1 MQLGYALVG
10 CVVGVVVGLTSTG
23 GGSLLTPALLFF
35 GAPPALAIGSDVLVA
50 SGMKLFGGSFY
61 ALRREVHWP
70 TVLKLGAGSIPGAA
84 LGIAVLNRVPREWLD
99 TSLRRGVGVVLV
111 LAGLAT
117 VRRVFLQGK
126 AHPERFPSAAITVLL
141 GAVTGIL
148 VSMSSIGSGSLLLCV
163 MTALFPLSAQK
174 IVGTDLVHALLLSA
188 VAAIGHYLAG
198 RVDLGLSLA
207 LLVGAIPGVLIGARL
222 AWAMPQRALRV
233 ALGVVLVGIGA
244 QLSLVAPSKPAAP
257 VVATVAGARP

>member
-10 CVVGVVVGLTSTG
+10 CVGGVVVGLTSTG
-23 GGSLLTPALLFF
+23 GGSLLTPALLLF

-84 LGIAVLNRVPREWLD
+84 LGIAVLNSVPRDVLD

-117 VRRVFLQGK
+117 V
-126 AHPERFPSAAITVLL
+126 
-141 GAVTGIL
+141 
-148 VSMSSIGSGSLLLCV
+148 
-163 MTALFPLSAQK
+163 
-174 IVGTDLVHALLLSA
+174 
-188 VAAIGHYLAG
+188 
-198 RVDLGLSLA
+198 
-207 LLVGAIPGVLIGARL
+207 
-222 AWAMPQRALRV
+222 
-233 ALGVVLVGIGA
+233 
-244 QLSLVAPSKPAAP
+244 
-257 VVATVAGARP
+257 